1 ATGMLLMR
9 RKGQTAPF
17 TLITLILLFGRKKT
31 EQEENK
37 NTAEPLNREPFP
49 VPDIIKKT
57 ITSNDV
63 SRSRDRLR
71 LASLERDIIGDAL
84 TKIYEAETKG
94 QINDSEKNQLLQRY
108 KTDLKRVDGEIDT
121 HKRTV
126 DLYELESAKDELLKS
141 FQEKMLE
148 IDLKISQIRP
158 TVTATSETITKSP
171 EPPKTETSPTPL
183 VTNPPKERQT
193 KEKPKNKAEERLETI
208 REEVLNTMANPRP
221 RQGRR
226 SRAASREDCRFNSK
240 EAHHR
245 SRREETR
252 KNLGRTTANTGRDS
266 SIRLRIDRRED
277 QKDLREDSSER
288 GRR

>member
-1 ATGMLLMR
+1 MLLMR

-49 VPDIIKKT
+49 VPDILKKT
-57 ITSNDV
+57 ITSNDA

-121 HKRTV
+121 HKKTV
-126 DLYELESAKDELLKS
+126 DLYELESAKEDLLKS
-141 FQEKMLE
+141 FQEKILE

-158 TVTATSETITKSP
+158 TLTTTETTTKLPDLP
-171 EPPKTETSPTPL
+171 ETLTSPTPPT
-183 VTNPPKERQT
+183 TNPPKERPA

-208 REEVLNTMANPRP
+208 REEVLKAMERLE
-221 RQGRR
+221 QI
-226 SRAASREDCRFNSK
+226 
-240 EAHHR
+240 
-245 SRREETR
+245 ETE
-252 KNLGRTTANTGRDS
+252 G
-266 SIRLRIDRRED
+266 
-277 QKDLREDSSER
+277 
-288 GRR
+288 

>member
-1 ATGMLLMR
+1 MLLLS

-17 TLITLILLFGRKKT
+17 VLLTLILLFGRRKT

-37 NTAEPLNREPFP
+37 NTAEPFKRDPFP
-49 VPDIIKKT
+49 VPDILKKT
-57 ITSNDV
+57 ITSTDV

-71 LASLERDIIGDAL
+71 LANLERDIIGDAL

-94 QINDSEKNQLLQRY
+94 QINDNEKNQLLQRY

-126 DLYELESAKDELLKS
+126 DLYELESAKEDLLKS

-158 TVTATSETITKSP
+158 SITAVSETAPKVP
-171 EPPKTETSPTPL
+171 EPPEIETSSTPPI
-183 VTNPPKERQT
+183 TNPPKERPA

-208 REEVLNTMANPRP
+208 REEVLKAMERLE
-221 RQGRR
+221 QI
-226 SRAASREDCRFNSK
+226 
-240 EAHHR
+240 
-245 SRREETR
+245 ETE
-252 KNLGRTTANTGRDS
+252 G
-266 SIRLRIDRRED
+266 
-277 QKDLREDSSER
+277 
-288 GRR
+288 

>member
-1 ATGMLLMR
+1 MR

-17 TLITLILLFGRKKT
+17 TLLTLILLFGRKKT
-31 EQEENK
+31 EQDENK
-37 NTAEPLNREPFP
+37 ETDAPIKREPFP
-49 VPDIIKKT
+49 LPDILKKT

-84 TKIYEAETKG
+84 TKIYEAETRG

-126 DLYELESAKDELLKS
+126 DLYDLESAKEDLLKS

-158 TVTATSETITKSP
+158 TVITISETTPKP
-171 EPPKTETSPTPL
+171 TEPPKIETSPTPAP
-183 VTNPPKERQT
+183 TNPPKERPL

-208 REEVLNTMANPRP
+208 REEVLKAM
-221 RQGRR
+221 
-226 SRAASREDCRFNSK
+226 E
-240 EAHHR
+240 
-245 SRREETR
+245 
-252 KNLGRTTANTGRDS
+252 
-266 SIRLRIDRRED
+266 RLEQIEQR
-277 QKDLREDSSER
+277 
-288 GRR
+288 

>member
-1 ATGMLLMR
+1 MR

-17 TLITLILLFGRKKT
+17 TILTLILLFGRKKIEPEDNKKLD
-31 EQEENK
+31 EQIEKES
-37 NTAEPLNREPFP
+37 FP
-49 VPDIIKKT
+49 IPDILKKT
-57 ITSNDV
+57 ITSTDV

-94 QINDSEKNQLLQRY
+94 QINDSEKNLLLQRY

-126 DLYELESAKDELLKS
+126 DLYELESAKEDLLKS

-158 TVTATSETITKSP
+158 TIISTPEATSKP
-171 EPPKTETSPTPL
+171 AEPPKTEASPTPPI
-183 VTNPPKERQT
+183 PPKERPP

-208 REEVLNTMANPRP
+208 REEVLKAMERLE
-221 RQGRR
+221 QI
-226 SRAASREDCRFNSK
+226 
-240 EAHHR
+240 
-245 SRREETR
+245 ETE
-252 KNLGRTTANTGRDS
+252 G
-266 SIRLRIDRRED
+266 
-277 QKDLREDSSER
+277 
-288 GRR
+288 